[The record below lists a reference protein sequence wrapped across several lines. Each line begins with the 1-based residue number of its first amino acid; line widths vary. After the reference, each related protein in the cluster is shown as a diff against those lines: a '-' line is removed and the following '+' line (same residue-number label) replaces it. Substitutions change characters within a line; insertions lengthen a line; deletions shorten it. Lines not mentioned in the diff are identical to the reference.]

1 MPEHVVVLSGGVGG
15 AKLVVGLSALLPPEA
30 LTIIVNT
37 GDDFVHWG
45 FHISPD
51 VDTMMYTL
59 SGLSHPVQGWGIAD
73 DTFTALA
80 MVDRYGGE
88 SWFRLGD
95 RDLGTHIARAQLL
108 SSGLTLTQA
117 TVTLCSALGVKQRI
131 LPMSD
136 GARRTILD
144 TVDLGPLSFQDYF
157 VKHRF
162 QPPISAIRFEG
173 DPPPSAEVLGAIEAA
188 DLIVLPPS
196 NPYVSIDP
204 ILTMRGVREALS
216 RKPVIGVSPIVGGK
230 AIKGA
235 AAKMMLE
242 LGALEPSAALVAR
255 HYGPLLS
262 AFIVERG
269 DEVDVPGLRVHATS
283 TVMVTAEDKRRL
295 AAEVLEAA
303 ASLQAATGPR
313 ATSGPGAPRS

>member
-1 MPEHVVVLSGGVGG
+1 MSNVVVLSGGVGG
-15 AKLVVGLSALLPPEA
+15 AKLVTGLSALLRPEE
-30 LTIIVNT
+30 LTVIVNT

-45 FHISPD
+45 LHISPD

-59 SGLSHPVQGWGIAD
+59 SGLAHPVQGWGIHD

-108 SSGLTLTQA
+108 ASGRTLTQ
-117 TVTLCSALGVKQRI
+117 VTASLCRALGVEQRI

-144 TVDLGPLSFQDYF
+144 TAPLGPLSFQDYF

-162 QPPISAIRFEG
+162 QPPITAIRFEG
-173 DPPPSAEVLGAIEAA
+173 DPPPSPEVLGAIDAA
-188 DLIVLPPS
+188 DFVVLSPS

-204 ILTMRGVREALS
+204 ILTLRGVREALS
-216 RKPVIGVSPIVGGK
+216 RKPVIAVSPIVGGK

-235 AAKMMLE
+235 AAKMMVE
-242 LGALEPSAALVAR
+242 LGLGEPSAALVAR
-255 HYGPLLS
+255 HYGDLLS
-262 AFIVERG
+262 AFIVESG
-269 DEVDVPGLRVHATS
+269 DAPPLPGLRVHETS
-283 TVMVTAEDKRRL
+283 TVMVSVEEKRRL
-295 AAEVLEAA
+295 AAEVLEVA
-303 ASLQAATGPR
+303 ASLAVATPGKN
-313 ATSGPGAPRS
+313 TQSGGTQRS